1 MITFNYYTIMLL
13 LLSGILVLCFDVK
26 IYVKANMTK
35 EKKGALFVGWFNITL
50 SGLSLIGYFIY
61 DKWFWK

>member
-13 LLSGILVLCFDVK
+13 LLSGILVLVFDVK
-26 IYVKANMTK
+26 IYAKANLTR
-35 EKKGALFVGWFNITL
+35 EKKGALILGWLNIVL
-50 SGLSLIGYFIY
+50 AGLSYICYFIY